1 MSDEFQAHFN
11 EFWKLPL
18 KASHKGCRKDSV
30 SIPEGL
36 RMPTKQIIGAS
47 LKHSEIIPENF

>member
-11 EFWKLPL
+11 EFRKLPL